1 MPTATL
7 AQAASSKAAETVHRP
22 SLAQLPM
29 EGNIDAEFIVLAGKV
44 FLKAKSSRMSAKIK

>member
-29 EGNIDAEFIVLAGKV
+29 EGNIDAEFIVLGGKV